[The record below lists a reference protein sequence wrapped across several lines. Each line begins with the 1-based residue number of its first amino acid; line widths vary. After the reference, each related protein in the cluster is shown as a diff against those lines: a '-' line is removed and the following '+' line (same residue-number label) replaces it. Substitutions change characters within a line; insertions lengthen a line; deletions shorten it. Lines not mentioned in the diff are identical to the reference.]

1 MYLLVTCP
9 FEVDLLWVAPHTVII
24 VSISLFFHWSHKD
37 CVSIII
43 ITNEE
48 VIVTSCKLMRES
60 SRLIYVGLFCFRWTW
75 DGVEVIP
82 CFLWYFYWVVDWR
95 LFFSWSR
102 WPKCVASGVP
112 SNFLTFKV
120 SIPGQVMKLP
130 FFMAL
135 ERWICKVRRHNH
147 VKIGQVLSLI
157 YLLWWC
163 IFCLFVGN
171 GTSHKLSLLFL
182 MPDRILWLFL

>member
-95 LFFSWSR
+95 LFFLDRGDPSVLLPEYRVTSWRLRCQYPARLWSCHFLWHLKGGYAR
-102 WPKCVASGVP
+102 WEGTTM
-112 SNFLTFKV
+112 L
-120 SIPGQVMKLP
+120 KLG
-130 FFMAL
+130 
-135 ERWICKVRRHNH
+135 K
-147 VKIGQVLSLI
+147 
-157 YLLWWC
+157 
-163 IFCLFVGN
+163 FCLWFISCDDVFFVC
-171 GTSHKLSLLFL
+171 L
-182 MPDRILWLFL
+182 